1 MLKDYILQQLA
12 LITEYYEGNTVEENA
27 DGSITLITTVFFDRT
42 YVTVKKS
49 DGEAGWTK
57 KVDHQ
62 NGYSVSFQI
71 TPISDDQINIEVFSR
86 GIIAN
91 AMLRSRYIDG
101 EKSWV
106 FDNFNR
112 SLDSWYASEYPYIQF
127 TNSFNKSN
135 QFTGFIAYTID
146 IIKKCLNDEP
156 LDYTDDNDYNEV
168 EYKNTAPDGDLI
180 LTIREDTWRIL
191 RKKAQIQLSNG
202 TQIPITEK
210 LIGKKIIRRDSD
222 TTRFYPLNEDD
233 FKEYKYGKM

>member
-1 MLKDYILQQLA
+1 MIDYLIKQLSQITDYYKDTSI
-12 LITEYYEGNTVEENA
+12 EVGVG
-27 DGSITLITTVFFDRT
+27 DSITLISSVHFDKAYITVDKG
-42 YVTVKKS
+42 V
-49 DGEAGWTK
+49 GIAGWTK
-57 KVDHQ
+57 KHEYKND
-62 NGYSVSFQI
+62 YAVSFQI
-71 TPISDDQINIEVFSR
+71 IPISEEQINIEVFSR

-91 AMLRSRYIDG
+91 AMLRSKYIDG

-112 SLDSWYASEYPYIQF
+112 SLDSWFVSEYPHIQF

-168 EYKNTAPDGDLI
+168 EYKNTVPDGDLI
-180 LTIREDTWRIL
+180 LTIREDTWKIL
-191 RKKAQIQLSNG
+191 RRKAQIQLSNG

-210 LIGKKIIRRDSD
+210 LIGKKIVRRDSD
-222 TTRFYPLNEDD
+222 TTRFYPLNESD
-233 FKEYKYGKM
+233 FKEYENGEM